1 MQSDLDKTKDKP
13 KSVIDDKNKRTPGD
27 SKNKREQDNQQM
39 KKENKSSKF
48 QFTFV
53 NENFDDIFDSGKN
66 SNSLLNSYDIKK
78 KEIKIKETVK
88 ETVKETNHN
97 I

>member
-1 MQSDLDKTKDKP
+1 MLSDLDKTKDKP

-53 NENFDDIFDSGKN
+53 
-66 SNSLLNSYDIKK
+66 KK
-78 KEIKIKETVK
+78 TLMTFLIQEKIVI
-88 ETVKETNHN
+88 HC
-97 I
+97 